1 MNQREDGEA
10 CSILKDLVGDFV
22 IRENLLQFKLPS
34 GKNLDGNK
42 LFEVLA
48 GVFPGQVA
56 TRVSS
61 VSGGPGLPT
70 EYIYTFSSL
79 NR

>member
-10 CSILKDLVGDFV
+10 YSILKSMVGNFV
-22 IRENLLQFKLPS
+22 VRDNVICFQVPHGKRFNGRE
-34 GKNLDGNK
+34 
-42 LFEVLA
+42 LFDAMERI
-48 GVFPGQVA
+48 FPGQVA